1 MIMATQG
8 KKESKSN
15 TLPQRVSS
23 DVYLICGRDEYRV
36 SETAASLV
44 ARLCPPEQQ
53 AFGLEIVDGRLD
65 APADLAA
72 AIYRTIEAVRTP
84 AFFGRGKVVWL
95 KGFSAFEVR
104 ESSELNDAL
113 AVLSDFIKG
122 HIPAGQTLVITA
134 RKVDGRSAFFRA
146 CQSAGVV
153 EVFDVPDKSYKE
165 REFAL
170 DTAEEA
176 FRRAGLH
183 IVPEALEEF
192 CGRVGSNTWQIVQE
206 VEKLVVYLGTR
217 REVSLDDV
225 QTVTSVTREAA
236 VWDLSDAIG
245 ERNLRKALDALDD
258 LLFRGE
264 NEIGIITV
272 VENRLR
278 DLATYRWCL
287 DKGWVAL
294 HGEGRW
300 LAATWASNPAVDQAL
315 SALPKDPRAGHPFFV
330 AKTIAQAARFTSEE
344 LDKAQRL
351 VLQTHQRLFNS
362 ALPTHA
368 ILEFMLIKL
377 LGAAE
382 MSTPL
387 AGSGDL

>member
-53 AFGLEIVDGRLD
+53 AFGLEVVDGRLD
-65 APADLAA
+65 VPADLAA

-113 AVLSDFIKG
+113 AALSDFIKG

-134 RKVDGRSAFFRA
+134 RKVDGRSSFFRA

-176 FRRAGLH
+176 FRRAGLR

-206 VEKLVVYLGTR
+206 VEKLAVYLGTR

-225 QTVTSVTREAA
+225 QIVTSVTREAA

-264 NEIGIITV
+264 NEVGIITV

-287 DKGWVAL
+287 DRGWVAL
-294 HGEGRW
+294 RGEGRW
-300 LAATWASNPAVDQAL
+300 LAATWTSNPAVDQAL